1 MPIAPNSNAA
11 SPDWSGGPGGED
23 GGAGGGDGGGGLSLL
38 PAQPGEGG
46 AQRRMRA
53 GARSAPGA
61 ATYCDTRASR
71 GPSSAL
77 RAPSP
82 TLRVGEGE
90 AGTAACGAGANGANP
105 HDPRRLRAAVRACV
119 ERGGGPALLAQMAP
133 YGEAFLADW
142 AVWAR
147 DDQWRFAEDWRTWLV
162 LGGRG
167 AGKTRLGAEWVRGIA
182 LGRPP
187 FATRPSGRIALVGET
202 FQAVRDVMIEGQ
214 SGLLAVHPRAE
225 RPAWLPSRQR
235 LEWANGAVAQAFSA
249 EDPDAL
255 RGPQFT
261 DAWLDELA
269 KWRQAEATWDMLQF
283 ALRLG
288 ERPRLLVTTTPRAMP
303 LLKRLMAEAG
313 TLVTKAP
320 TALNRDFLSPGFLAS
335 LTERYGGTRL
345 GRQELEAELIAD
357 RPDALWRREAI
368 EAGRVVR
375 PPEILRTVVAVDPP
389 ASSQAGADA
398 CGIVAVGKGADGLA
412 YVLADASAAGLR
424 PAEWAGR
431 AAALYRRLD
440 ADRLVAEVNQGG
452 EMVAAVFAEVAP
464 DVPVAAVRAKRGKW
478 LRAEPVAALYE
489 QGRVRHVG
497 AFPELEDE
505 LCDFGTDGLSS
516 GRSPDRLD
524 ALVWAVT
531 ALLLERRGE
540 PRVRVG

>member
-1 MPIAPNSNAA
+1 
-11 SPDWSGGPGGED
+11 
-23 GGAGGGDGGGGLSLL
+23 
-38 PAQPGEGG
+38 
-46 AQRRMRA
+46 
-53 GARSAPGA
+53 
-61 ATYCDTRASR
+61 
-71 GPSSAL
+71 
-77 RAPSP
+77 
-82 TLRVGEGE
+82 
-90 AGTAACGAGANGANP
+90 
-105 HDPRRLRAAVRACV
+105 
-119 ERGGGPALLAQMAP
+119 MAP
-133 YGEAFLADW
+133 RHGAEFLADW
-142 AVWAR
+142 SLWAR
-147 DDQWRFAEDWRTWLV
+147 DDQWRFSEDWRTWLV

-225 RPAWLPSRQR
+225 RPTWQPSRQR
-235 LEWANGAVAQAFSA
+235 LEWASGAVAQAFSA
-249 EDPDAL
+249 EDPEAL

-269 KWRQAEATWDMLQF
+269 KWRQAEATYDMLQF

-288 ERPRLLVTTTPRAMP
+288 ERPRQLVTTTPRAIP

-313 TLVTKAP
+313 TLVTTAP
-320 TALNRDFLSPGFLAS
+320 TALNRDFLSTGFLAS
-335 LTERYGGTRL
+335 LKERYGGTRL

-368 EAGRVVR
+368 EAGRVAR
-375 PPEILRTVVAVDPP
+375 APEITRTVVAVDPP

-398 CGIVAVGKGADGLA
+398 CGIVAVGKGVDGLA
-412 YVLADASAAGLR
+412 YVIADASAAGLR

-452 EMVAAVFAEVAP
+452 EMVAAVIAEVAP
-464 DVPVAAVRAKRGKW
+464 DVPVAPVRAKRGKW

-497 AFPELEDE
+497 TFPELEDE
-505 LCDFGTDGLSS
+505 LCDFGPDGLSS

-531 ALLLERRGE
+531 ALMLERRGE